1 MIRFVINLKGK
12 RKHRKRTLE
21 KADWQLIVS
30 KYSGLV
36 WQTSYRLLGNYTDTC
51 DCFQDTFVCAFEVS
65 GRQKIRNYGGLLARI
80 ATSRS
85 IDMLRKRNGKLR
97 KTTDAEQIEV
107 TAAPNPGPFEQIQ
120 SNELGE
126 KLREAISRLP
136 SRDAEAFCMRYL
148 NDMSQK
154 EIAGQLG
161 ITNNAAGVL
170 VHRAKMKLQQILES
184 YNNGGR

>member
-1 MIRFVINLKGK
+1 MEN
-12 RKHRKRTLE
+12 
-21 KADWQLIVS
+21 ADWQLIVS
-30 KYSGLV
+30 QYAGLV
-36 WQTSYRLLGNYTDTC
+36 WQTSYRLVGNYTDAW

-65 GRQKIRNYGGLLARI
+65 GRQKIRNYGGLLTRI

-85 IDMLRKRNGKLR
+85 IDMLRKRNGRER
-97 KTTDAEQIEV
+97 KTMDAEQIEV
-107 TAAPNPGPFEQIQ
+107 TAAPNPGPFQLIQ

-126 KLREAISRLP
+126 KLREAISQLP

-154 EIAGQLG
+154 EIGGQLG
-161 ITNNAAGVL
+161 ITETAAGVL

-184 YNNGGR
+184 YTNGG

>member
-1 MIRFVINLKGK
+1 
-12 RKHRKRTLE
+12 LE
-21 KADWQLIVS
+21 KADWQMIVS

-65 GRQKIRNYGGLLARI
+65 SRQKIRNMGGLLTRI

-97 KTTDAEQIEV
+97 KTADAEQIEV
-107 TAAPNPGPFEQIQ
+107 LPSPNAGPVQQIQ

-126 KLREAISRLP
+126 KLKAAIMELP
-136 SRDAEAFCMRYL
+136 QQQAEAFCMRYL

-161 ITNNAAGVL
+161 ITDNAAGVI
-170 VHRAKMKLQQILES
+170 VHRAKLKLQQILGS
-184 YNNGGR
+184 YNNGG